1 MLGWA
6 PPGTWEI
13 FDLAR
18 VANLSWISGGMTLSA
33 SPMTYQE
40 GIVFHPTASG
50 VLSVK
55 QRAANGRWVTANRAA
70 TSAGS
75 ADANTAPKYLE
86 LTYRSASLLDPG
98 MGTAIVKS
106 GGGGGALASSDW
118 TDSPASGANAS
129 TNTNALTFG
138 ALAEATVITDPP

>member
-40 GIVFHPTASG
+40 GIVFHPTAAG
-50 VLSVK
+50 ALSVV
-55 QRAANGRWVTANRAA
+55 QRAASGRCVAANRAA

-75 ADANTAPKYLE
+75 ADANTVPKYLE
-86 LTYRSASLLDPG
+86 LTYRSASLPVAVVK
-98 MGTAIVKS
+98 GTAIVKS
-106 GGGGGALASSDW
+106 DGDDGALA
-118 TDSPASGANAS
+118 
-129 TNTNALTFG
+129 
-138 ALAEATVITDPP
+138 